1 MLNNPKTR
9 ELLIGVAGQA
19 NQKIRQQIEAFV
31 ESEIAKATGPLRARI
46 AELEE
51 RVAALEGGTHR
62 GAGRPQ
68 PPSRS
73 DIDPGNI

>member
-1 MLNNPKTR
+1 MLNNPKAR
-9 ELLIGVAGQA
+9 EMLAGVAVQA

-31 ESEIAKATGPLRARI
+31 ASEIAKATTPLRSRI
-46 AELEE
+46 TELEE
-51 RVAALEGGTHR
+51 RVAALEGDHHR
-62 GAGRPQ
+62 QPSRQQ